1 MSAPRCRASTGTGKS
16 TADGGI
22 QAASRCSSVATRRQP
37 RLEGSIFPFLASF
50 PFFDLVLLKHR
61 EITANMVST
70 QGTRYLGTVTRPEAS
85 QTAAQTVNAE
95 PGTTHNPEARPALT
109 STSCSLA
116 QLQLGPNRHPSRAP
130 LTLTNQIRLL
140 LHSRISTTHTTESTA
155 SSLPSPYS
163 SFTAH
168 PLQPGARPRW
178 RSTSTTATRS
188 RR

>member
-61 EITANMVST
+61 EITANM
-70 QGTRYLGTVTRPEAS
+70 
-85 QTAAQTVNAE
+85 TAAQTVNAE